1 MSWMEKR
8 AGFKERYDKWSE
20 KNLVS
25 LRAELDRAVG
35 AYVSKGGLSQDPSQN
50 PDYQMIQKKIQEVSE
65 IKQGYSALHDDII
78 TYLEKNS
85 KHYDMAG
92 LLAENGELQKQLLRL
107 RKVKDEMK
115 VDVESAVARD
125 ELLRSRETDVNAH
138 KLFLLDRP
146 VRKAMIPYLWVLSL
160 FFVGIAILIFK
171 QLSPTILMADL
182 PALIAMVGQFF
193 QDSTVLISLLVAA
206 LITILFLALKIAGVF
221 GK

>member
-8 AGFKERYDKWSE
+8 AGFQQRYDQLSE
-20 KNLVS
+20 SNLVS

-35 AYVSKGGLSQDPSQN
+35 AFVAKGGLSQDPNQN
-50 PDYQMIQKKIQEVSE
+50 PDYQAIQQKIEQVSR
-65 IKQGYSALHDDII
+65 IKQGYSELHDQII
-78 TYLEKNS
+78 KYLEKNS

-107 RKVKDEMK
+107 RKVRDEIK

-146 VRKAMIPYLWVLSL
+146 VRKAMIPYLWVLSFL
-160 FFVGIAILIFK
+160 FVGIAILIFK
-171 QLSPTILMADL
+171 QMAPTVLLVDL
-182 PALIAMVGQFF
+182 PTLVGMIGEFF
-193 QDSTVLISLLVAA
+193 QDRTVLISLLIAA

>member
-8 AGFKERYDKWSE
+8 GGFQQQFDQLSE
-20 KNLVS
+20 INLVS
-25 LRAELDRAVG
+25 VRAELDKAVST
-35 AYVSKGGLSQDPSQN
+35 YVSKGGLSQDPNQN
-50 PDYQMIQKKIQEVSE
+50 PDYQAIQQKIQQVSR
-65 IKQGYSALHDDII
+65 IKQGYSELHDQII
-78 TYLEKNS
+78 KYLEKNS

-138 KLFLLDRP
+138 QLFLLDRP
-146 VRKAMIPYLWVLSL
+146 VRKAMIPYLWVLSFL
-160 FFVGIAILIFK
+160 FVGIAILIFK
-171 QLSPTILMADL
+171 QLAPTFVLLDL
-182 PALIAMVGQFF
+182 PTLFGLVGEFF
-193 QDSTVLISLLVAA
+193 QDRTVLVALLIAA

>member
-1 MSWMEKR
+1 MEKR

-20 KNLVS
+20 INLVS

-35 AYVSKGGLSQDPSQN
+35 AYVSKGGLSQVPSQN
-50 PDYQMIQKKIQEVSE
+50 PDYQMIQQKIQEVSRL
-65 IKQGYSALHDDII
+65 KQNYSELHDDII
-78 TYLEKNS
+78 GYLEENS

-146 VRKAMIPYLWVLSL
+146 VRKAMIPYLWVLSFL
-160 FFVGIAILIFK
+160 FVGIAILIFK
-171 QLSPTILMADL
+171 QLSPTMLVDL
-182 PALIAMVGQFF
+182 PTLLGQLGEFF
-193 QDSTVLISLLVAA
+193 GDSTILISLLVAA
-206 LITILFLALKIAGVF
+206 LITILFLSLKIAGVF